1 MKQLSTKSVTNQH
14 PRNGMA
20 RAVLVRGG
28 AVLLCAFALSG
39 CSTIKG
45 WFSSDKEA
53 ALKPAELVEFSPS
66 ATVTKLWSAN
76 VGKGEGVLGARQGP
90 AIADGKVYA
99 AAVEGGVNAFDLQ
112 TGQSIWNYP
121 SELRLSGGP
130 GVGDGVVAVGSL
142 EGDVIALDAATGAE
156 KWRAKVG
163 NEIIAAPAVG
173 LGMVFVRSNDGR
185 ITAFDISN
193 GERRWFWNHDVPML
207 SVRGNDA
214 PVIGPGYVFIGND
227 DGSVSAL
234 AADDGV
240 ELWRE
245 VVAPQ
250 DGRTELD
257 RMADIDGAPVL
268 DNATLYA
275 SSFKNKTMAINAPN
289 GQPMWLSD
297 HGGAGKVAVAPQ
309 TLVISDNDD
318 AVIGLF
324 KENGAAMWTQ
334 AALARRKL
342 TSPAIHGEYA
352 VVGDYEGYLHWLALD
367 DGAFVA
373 RTRASGDPLLATPQ
387 VAEGILVVQDTDG
400 NLSAFQLGQ

>member
-1 MKQLSTKSVTNQH
+1 
-14 PRNGMA
+14 MA
-20 RAVLVRGG
+20 RAVLVRGS
-28 AVLLCAFALSG
+28 ALLLCALALSG

-45 WFSSDKEA
+45 WFSSDKED
-53 ALKPAELVEFSPS
+53 ALKPAALVEFSPS

-76 VGKGEGVLGARQGP
+76 AGKGEGVLGARQGP
-90 AIADGKVYA
+90 VIADGKVYA
-99 AAVEGGVNAFDLQ
+99 AAVEGGVHAFDLQ

-121 SELRLSGGP
+121 SELELSGGP

-142 EGDVIALDAATGAE
+142 EGDVIALDAANGAE

-185 ITAFDISN
+185 ITAFDINN

-234 AADDGV
+234 SADDGV

-268 DNATLYA
+268 DNTTLYA

-297 HGGAGKVAVAPQ
+297 HGGAGKIAVAPQ
-309 TLVISDNDD
+309 VLVISDNGD

-324 KENGAAMWTQ
+324 KQNGAAMWTQ

-342 TSPAIHGEYA
+342 TSPAIQGDYA

-373 RTRASGDPLLATPQ
+373 RTRASRDPLLATPQ